1 MFLKKTTD
9 NLLYKCVLF
18 YENFPL
24 RFKSQRRHRTFIG
37 LIFTFIIIYPIS
49 KVNLAESR
57 RACASLFAGTVSQN
71 RFANTRGC

>member
-24 RFKSQRRHRTFIG
+24 RFKSQRRHRTLLG
-37 LIFTFIIIYPIS
+37 LIFTFIILLFFLLFLIIS
-49 KVNLAESR
+49 FIHLEEKI
-57 RACASLFAGTVSQN
+57 
-71 RFANTRGC
+71 